1 MEWRRFS
8 VRLASN
14 LHLFLRFKR
23 KEYDMTLT
31 VKTTLSALKL
41 PVVVEK
47 NGQRYSLDIATD
59 AEGTDLVIQ
68 KEEEVQS

>member
-1 MEWRRFS
+1 
-8 VRLASN
+8 
-14 LHLFLRFKR
+14 
-23 KEYDMTLT
+23 MTLT

-47 NGQRYSLDIATD
+47 NGQHYSLDIATD
-59 AEGTDLVIQ
+59 ADGTDLVIQ

>member
-1 MEWRRFS
+1 
-8 VRLASN
+8 
-14 LHLFLRFKR
+14 
-23 KEYDMTLT
+23 MTLT
-31 VKTTLSALKL
+31 VKTTLAAMKL

-59 AEGTDLVIQ
+59 ADGTDLVIQ